1 MFSFTG
7 SSGFVVPKFFLFSDG
22 NLFILLKKKP
32 TCCRFCKR
40 GLESCLIK
48 GKFLFGISTYQS
60 FPMILYNVR
69 VLVEGQG

>member
-22 NLFILLKKKP
+22 NLSILLKKKP

-40 GLESCLIK
+40 GLGSCLIK
-48 GKFLFGISTYQS
+48 GNFVFGISTYES
-60 FPMILYNVR
+60 FPMILYNVG